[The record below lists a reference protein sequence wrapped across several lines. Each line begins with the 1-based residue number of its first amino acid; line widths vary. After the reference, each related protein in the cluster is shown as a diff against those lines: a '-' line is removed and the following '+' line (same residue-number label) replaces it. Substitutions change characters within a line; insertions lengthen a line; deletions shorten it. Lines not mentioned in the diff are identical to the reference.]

1 MTNLAKKYNITPDE
15 SKLITKTCWR
25 SLSLSASYTFERMQA
40 LGYLYT
46 MIPAI
51 NKYYDKKEDRIEA
64 YKRHFELFNT
74 TPTVGT
80 FITGLTASMEKE
92 AAQDKDFDTSS
103 INALK
108 VALMGPFAG
117 IGDSIFWGSLRIIS
131 LGIGISIAQTGS
143 VLGAIVHL
151 VLFNVIASL
160 VRYYGEVLGFGL
172 GSDFLKKA
180 ASSGVMNFV
189 TKAAGIVGL
198 MTVGAMTCTMVNFQ
212 IPFVLNISGAELSIQ
227 SFFDGIFPN
236 VLPLLLVF
244 GCFGLVKKGISA
256 TWLIFGVMI
265 IGIAGRF
272 FGIL

>member
-1 MTNLAKKYNITPDE
+1 MTNLAKKYNITPE
-15 SKLITKTCWR
+15 ENKLITKTCWR

-46 MIPAI
+46 MIPTI
-51 NKYYDKKEDRIEA
+51 NRYYTDKEDRIKA

-80 FITGLTASMEKE
+80 FITGLSASMEKE
-92 AAQDKDFDTSS
+92 AAQDESFDTSS
-103 INALK
+103 INAIK

-117 IGDSIFWGSLRIIS
+117 VGDSIFWGSLRIIS
-131 LGIGISIAQTGS
+131 LGIGISIALSGS
-143 VLGAIVHL
+143 VLGALIHL
-151 VLFNVIASL
+151 LIFNIPATF

-180 ASSGVMNFV
+180 ANTGIMNFV

-236 VLPLLLVF
+236 LLPLLLVF
-244 GCFGLVKKGISA
+244 GCFGLVKKGVSA
-256 TWLIFGVMI
+256 TWIIFGVMVV
-265 IGIAGRF
+265 GIAGRF